1 MSAAFLRPAKPADS
15 PIQRRRDSNKPSD
28 RSQFLQTRI
37 DQSRAFGDSGIR
49 KILKPAISG
58 NQSAAS
64 GDTNVKTAAGTSPL
78 ISRSIALVCP
88 SLSCT
93 SAAPAAAIAIRT
105 LPLDADCL
113 SSIAMSLLARS
124 DTDLISRRAMRSATR
139 LLLLFGD
146 ADAIFSASLR
156 ATVSERSERS
166 VLFDFCSGAGA
177 IVAAVT
183 CSASAV
189 AAATCSCIVL
199 VLELAAALALSGG
212 ASDLAAALSA
222 GCNAATLALGISRGI
237 GTACFAMRAGAAGF
251 NLL

>member
-1 MSAAFLRPAKPADS
+1 
-15 PIQRRRDSNKPSD
+15 
-28 RSQFLQTRI
+28 
-37 DQSRAFGDSGIR
+37 
-49 KILKPAISG
+49 
-58 NQSAAS
+58 
-64 GDTNVKTAAGTSPL
+64 
-78 ISRSIALVCP
+78 
-88 SLSCT
+88 
-93 SAAPAAAIAIRT
+93 
-105 LPLDADCL
+105 
-113 SSIAMSLLARS
+113 MSLLARS

-139 LLLLFGD
+139 LLVLFGD

-199 VLELAAALALSGG
+199 VLELAAALAGG
-212 ASDLAAALSA
+212 VSDLAVALSA

-237 GTACFAMRAGAAGF
+237 GTACFAMRACAAGF
-251 NLL
+251 NLLPPTPVAR